1 MKMEGNRME
10 LGGRRQAGRGRRR
23 WGGEWEGEGEVSQS
37 PMRADGD
44 LEASVPHS
52 LDVAR
57 VQELL

>member
-1 MKMEGNRME
+1 ME